1 MDRNNYEVRDDGVYC
16 CFNLHE
22 KGLPCE
28 YEKLSNEE
36 IEGLLQEYR
45 KEIYAKQAEI
55 AHKQT
60 KINRL
65 ESIIKDQRLLF
76 DAREARLEKFI
87 REFKEN
93 T

>member
-55 AHKQT
+55 ALLKAQLNAYEKNGVTCQT
-60 KINRL
+60 YRHFVDIPCAECNSRP
-65 ESIIKDQRLLF
+65 KD
-76 DAREARLEKFI
+76 
-87 REFKEN
+87 
-93 T
+93 

>member
-1 MDRNNYEVRDDGVYC
+1 MNKKREAFEKWCEENGEVVT
-16 CFNLHE
+16 
-22 KGLPCE
+22 
-28 YEKLSNEE
+28 
-36 IEGLLQEYR
+36 IEGR
-45 KEIYAKQAEI
+45 KCYPKKEWEIWQAAI

>member
-1 MDRNNYEVRDDGVYC
+1 MDKQCEAFIYSERGCELHSKINTFAREVW
-16 CFNLHE
+16 
-22 KGLPCE
+22 
-28 YEKLSNEE
+28 
-36 IEGLLQEYR
+36 
-45 KEIYAKQAEI
+45 QAAI
-55 AHKQT
+55 THKQT

>member
-1 MDRNNYEVRDDGVYC
+1 MDKMNREAFDEFWDEYSDSVSNDI
-16 CFNLHE
+16 FNL
-22 KGLPCE
+22 KSDFKKCW
-28 YEKLSNEE
+28 
-36 IEGLLQEYR
+36 
-45 KEIYAKQAEI
+45 QAAI